1 MVGHVPPPQGKPM
14 GKGALN
20 YRFPPSK
27 CHVPAALES
36 SWIFPPSHQSLPQTA
51 SLPPSKDQF
60 RESLRS
66 MIFEWVL
73 LAGAFLQPP
82 FLKNI
87 LLQNG
92 FKMSASFH
100 IWYQLGKDMEHRV
113 KMENPNTKAV
123 QNIYHIS
130 HHVHWIVFTRFDQH
144 LLGSPL
150 FTAWVFSTNDLKISA
165 QGRWL
170 LMQRLAMTCCNV
182 C

>member
-1 MVGHVPPPQGKPM
+1 MPCSRSPRIFMNLPALPPVPPS
-14 GKGALN
+14 N
-20 YRFPPSK
+20 R
-27 CHVPAALES
+27 
-36 SWIFPPSHQSLPQTA
+36 WT
-51 SLPPSKDQF
+51 LPPSKINSD
-60 RESLRS
+60 ESLRS

-82 FLKNI
+82 LLKNI
-87 LLQNG
+87 CFN
-92 FKMSASFH
+92 MASSSASFH
-100 IWYQLGKDMEHRV
+100 IWYQLGKDMEHRA

-170 LMQRLAMTCCNV
+170 LMQRLAMTCRNV